1 MINVQRQS
9 AFSLVEVTLAIGIVS
24 FALLAILALV
34 PVGMKSGSEAIDAT
48 HTSLIGQDAQ
58 NRVRST
64 VTNTTFASAN
74 DISSAWFYDRDGG
87 FVGTAITFNAFYR
100 ADATIHK
107 DWGVN
112 ASPSNVDA
120 TLLRPVT
127 VQVRWPV
134 NTSNGN
140 PLGNNETSFT
150 FYVRRP

>member
-1 MINVQRQS
+1 MINIQRQR

-48 HTSLIGQDAQ
+48 HTSLIGQDTQ
-58 NRVRST
+58 NKVKST
-64 VTNTTFASAN
+64 VTSTTFSGST
-74 DISSAWFYDRDGG
+74 DISSTWFYDREGV
-87 FVGTAITFNAFYR
+87 FVGTDVASNSFYR

-107 DWGVN
+107 DWGAN

-127 VQVRWPV
+127 VKVRWPV